1 MTAITNPTQPND
13 SFFGRAEY
21 YAPDPIF
28 ALTEA
33 YHKDPSP
40 NKVNL
45 GQGAYRDEYG
55 LPLVLPCVE
64 KALGLLNEREL
75 DHEYLPILG
84 LTGFRERV
92 AELVIGKDI
101 LESKKERV
109 ASCQTLSGTG
119 SLHLLGK
126 LIAHCQTRKPKI
138 LIPQPTWSNHNH
150 IYGSLGFECIPFRY
164 YDPYTKSL
172 DFEAYMIA
180 LNEAEPGTVVILHAC
195 AHNPT
200 GCDPSQDQWKQI
212 GQVVKE
218 RKLFPAF
225 DAAYLGFNSGSFDLD
240 VFPIR
245 HFVNELELEAAI
257 CVSFAKNMGLYGERV
272 GCLVL
277 HTSSSEAATNSTSV
291 LERLQRGEISNP
303 PAYGAKIVE
312 TVLSNPEL
320 TNTWYEDMANMSNR
334 ISSMRNCLY
343 NSLLDHGKKLRFTAT
358 YTHTDMA
365 YAATPGLWK
374 HLIRQSG
381 MFGFLGLSPNVV
393 KELRETYHIYM
404 ADNSRISLSGLN
416 ESNVEYVAAS
426 IAACVR
432 REVQY

>member
-1 MTAITNPTQPND
+1 MTVITRPAQANV
-13 SFFGRAEY
+13 SFFGSAEY
-21 YAPDPIF
+21 YPPDAIF

-45 GQGAYRDEYG
+45 GQGAYRDEHG
-55 LPLVLPCVE
+55 LPQVLPCVE
-64 KALGLLNEREL
+64 EALDALDEKGL

-92 AELVIGKDI
+92 AELVIGQDVFK
-101 LESKKERV
+101 SKKDRV

-126 LIAHCQTRKPKI
+126 LIAHCHSSKPKI
-138 LIPQPTWSNHNH
+138 LIPQPTWSNHTH
-150 IYGSLGFECIPFRY
+150 IYASLGFECISFQY
-164 YDPYTKSL
+164 YDPDTKSL
-172 DFEAYMIA
+172 DFEVYMTA
-180 LNEAEPGTVVILHAC
+180 LKEAEPGTAIILHAC

-200 GCDPSQDQWKQI
+200 GCDPSQEQWCQI
-212 GQVVKE
+212 GRTVKE
-218 RKLFPAF
+218 RRLFPVF
-225 DAAYLGFNSGSFDLD
+225 DAAYLGFNSGSYDRD
-240 VFPIR
+240 AFPIR
-245 HFVNELELEAAI
+245 HFVNDLELEAAI
-257 CVSFAKNMGLYGERV
+257 CISFAKNMGLYGERV

-277 HTSSSEAATNSTSV
+277 HTSTPEAATNSTSV
-291 LERLQRGEISNP
+291 LERIQRGEISNP

-320 TNTWYEDMANMSNR
+320 TETWYQDMANMSNR
-334 ISSMRNCLY
+334 ISSMRHALY
-343 NSLLDHGKKLRFTAT
+343 NNLLDH
-358 YTHTDMA
+358 
-365 YAATPGLWK
+365 ATPGLWK
-374 HLIRQSG
+374 HLLRQSG

-404 ADNSRISLSGLN
+404 ADNARISLAGLN
-416 ESNVEYVAAS
+416 ESNVAYVAAS

-432 REVQY
+432 REVQH